1 MPDAD
6 DTNVPLANAPG
17 GAEPRYK
24 IGDVCR
30 IADVQPYVLRY
41 WESEFPSLAPD
52 RTVTGPRTYSL
63 RELRVIEQIKKL
75 LYDEGYT
82 IAGAKK
88 KLESELGGKTTEAP
102 PPEPPKPAPA
112 GPREKSASGAK
123 PKAPTKGGAAETAP
137 VPPVTAPMAA
147 TPARPAADPRVTK
160 AVSELKEI
168 LRILT
173 RRP

>member
-6 DTNVPLANAPG
+6 DMNLPLAPSAG

-52 RTVTGPRTYSL
+52 RTVTGPRTYTL

-88 KLESELGGKTTEAP
+88 KLESELGGKTAEVL
-102 PPEPPKPAPA
+102 PPEPPKAAPA

-123 PKAPTKGGAAETAP
+123 PKAPAKGDSETAP
-137 VPPVTAPMAA
+137 LPSVTAPIAV
-147 TPARPAADPRVTK
+147 TPARPAADPRVPK

-168 LRILT
+168 LGILS

>member
-1 MPDAD
+1 MGVMSRIPETRPPNPPPA
-6 DTNVPLANAPG
+6 AGGG

-41 WESEFPSLAPD
+41 WESEFPALAPD
-52 RTVTGPRTYSL
+52 RTATGPRTYSL
-63 RELRVIEQIKKL
+63 RELRIIEQIKKL

-88 KLESELGGKTTEAP
+88 KLDAESLAKGPEAAAA
-102 PPEPPKPAPA
+102 PEPPRPKGKTGRPAPEEQELPLSDAPVAAEAGPVRGSAPPAPA
-112 GPREKSASGAK
+112 S
-123 PKAPTKGGAAETAP
+123 
-137 VPPVTAPMAA
+137 
-147 TPARPAADPRVTK
+147 DPRIPKV
-160 AVSELKEI
+160 VSELKEI
-168 LRILT
+168 LGLLS